1 VPTVM
6 YELDAPIA
14 YLTLNRPDRLNAL
27 SGEVLTDLNDALDVL
42 DEDDNARVAVI
53 RGSGRAFCVG
63 FDLISGGAAEEPGP
77 IWADRMRMRRWI
89 KTFLRLRECQKPVVA
104 QIHGYCFAGGLMIP
118 PCCDVSVVADN
129 CRLGLTK
136 LPLGGG
142 YVGPVMALKV
152 GGDRA
157 ALLEFD
163 VGREIDG
170 ATAAAWGY
178 ATLSVGEEVLESTV
192 HDLALSFA
200 RIPASL
206 AALKKAAIV
215 AAVDRRG
222 FRATYEAATE
232 WDALAH
238 ADPSAER
245 FRKDVRNL
253 GMRQAIE
260 SFRAQLGSS

>member
-1 VPTVM
+1 VPTVL
-6 YELDAPIA
+6 YELDSPIA
-14 YLTLNRPDRLNAL
+14 YITLNRPDRLNAM
-27 SGEVLTDLNDALDVL
+27 SGEVLADLNRALDVL
-42 DEDDNARVAVI
+42 DGDEDAHVAVI

-63 FDLISGGAAEEPGP
+63 FDLISGGAAEEPGSV
-77 IWADRMRMRRWI
+77 WADRTRMRGWI
-89 KTFLRLRECQKPVVA
+89 KTFLRFRECEKPILA
-104 QIHGYCFAGGLMIP
+104 QVHGYCFAGGLMIP
-118 PCCDVSVVADN
+118 PCCDVTVVTDN

-170 ATAAAWGY
+170 RTAAAWGY
-178 ATLSVGEEVLESTV
+178 ATLSVGEDDLESAV
-192 HDLALSFA
+192 RDLALSFA

-215 AAVDRRG
+215 EAIDRQG

-245 FRKDVRNL
+245 FRRDVRTR
-253 GMRQAIE
+253 GMKQAIE
-260 SFRAQLGSS
+260 SFRVQLGRG